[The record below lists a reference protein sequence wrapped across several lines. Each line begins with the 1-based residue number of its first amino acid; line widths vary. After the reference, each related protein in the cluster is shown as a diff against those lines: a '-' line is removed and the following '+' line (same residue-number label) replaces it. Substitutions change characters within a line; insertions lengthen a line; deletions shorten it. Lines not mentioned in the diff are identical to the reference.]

1 LLDLAPAPPES
12 AHARGR
18 SDLAPGAPES
28 APRRTWHSDQNASG
42 SAADSSASDIQP
54 AYSHGP
60 ADERLIAGLRFGGAA
75 ILLVLLLSGSG
86 DFHSPAVRA
95 LAAGYVCYAGVALLI
110 SAVLPH
116 WLLRHTNAV
125 HAIDFIWTSVA
136 STVGGGPNGHV
147 SPFFVLVLAAA
158 AFRWGLARTLF
169 DGALVLLITMAQ
181 TGAAI
186 AGLTPWAF
194 ELDLFLVSATYL
206 GLGTAVLFG
215 TLADR
220 LHMARR
226 QALVTAGL
234 VSRLNRASG
243 IGHAVADTLA
253 TIVDLL
259 KATRVILVVE
269 ELHTGTLMLWRSHR
283 KGNERIS
290 TSVWPLAAAEARQ
303 WLLAPAVPAPS
314 ELIVRGEG
322 RAQVAIALSTD
333 RPRATEWL
341 SLPAKLAEEPAS
353 RVVLAFPFG
362 SSGVWN
368 GQLYIFDPRA
378 HPRGEA
384 RLRFLSDLLRHVTP
398 GLINLYLVRRLRS
411 RAESLERAR
420 ISRELHDGIL
430 QSLAGLEMR
439 LEVLRRQAA
448 PATPDLAREI
458 AEIQGVIHGESL
470 DVRQVMQRLRPTE
483 VDARHLPAALSD
495 LVQRFSRA
503 SEIGA
508 SLDWTVSRLALPPHH
523 CSEVM
528 RIVQEALFNV
538 RRHSGAT
545 RVTVRVEADADAWA
559 LIVEDNGRGL
569 GFTGRLTHEELET
582 HRKGPRVI
590 RERTS
595 AIGGS
600 LAVESS
606 ERGAR
611 LELTFPRLERD

>member
-1 LLDLAPAPPES
+1 MLDLAPAPPES

-18 SDLAPGAPES
+18 SDLAPGALES
-28 APRRTWHSDQNASG
+28 APRRTWYSDQNASG
-42 SAADSSASDIQP
+42 SATDSSASDIQP
-54 AYSHGP
+54 AFSHGP

-86 DFHSPAVRA
+86 AFHSPAVRA
-95 LAAGYVCYAGVALLI
+95 LASGYVCYAGVVLLI
-110 SAVLPH
+110 SAARPH
-116 WLLRHTNAV
+116 WLLRHMNAV
-125 HAIDFIWTSVA
+125 HVIDFTWTSVA

-147 SPFFVLVLAAA
+147 SPFFILVLAAA

-169 DGALVLLITMAQ
+169 DGALVLLITLAQ

-243 IGHAVADTLA
+243 IGHAVADMLA
-253 TIVDLL
+253 TVVDLL

-269 ELHTGTLMLWRSHR
+269 ELHTGTLLLWRSHR
-283 KGNERIS
+283 KDNGRIS
-290 TSVWPLAAAEARQ
+290 TSVWSLAATDAPQ
-303 WLLAPAVPAPS
+303 WVLAAVPAPS
-314 ELIVRGEG
+314 ELHVRGEG
-322 RAQVAIALSTD
+322 RAQVAITLSTD
-333 RPRATEWL
+333 PPRADSWL
-341 SLPAKLAEEPAS
+341 SLPARLSEEPAS
-353 RVVLAFPFG
+353 RVVLAVPFG

-368 GQLYIFDPRA
+368 GQLYIFDPTA

-384 RLRFLSDLLRHVTP
+384 RLRFLSDLLCHVTP
-398 GLINLYLVRRLRS
+398 GLLNLYLVRRLRS

-420 ISRELHDGIL
+420 ISRELHDGVL

-569 GFTGRLTHEELET
+569 GFTGRLTHEQLET

-590 RERTS
+590 RERTA

-600 LAVESS
+600 LSVESS
-606 ERGAR
+606 ERGTR